1 MGVSGFMNR
10 IFFSIFKARTT
21 MEISYCNFIVLSFT
35 MKVVTG
41 NYYFFVSNKLNS
53 TQQRGSSFFR
63 GWASVMKQTAA

>member
-41 NYYFFVSNKLNS
+41 NYYFFVSNS
-53 TQQRGSSFFR
+53 TQLNRGDQAF
-63 GWASVMKQTAA
+63 SVVGPRL